1 MDGDLQDVSYLT
13 HIRDVALMPGERVT
27 HVFSPSAGLR
37 DEPPVEGHLLITT
50 DQRILAFSQEDG
62 KAQTHIVPVEELAGV
77 LVRSGARGFGSL
89 IQGLVV
95 VAGGLVI
102 YLVVAYWLTGH
113 IDGPSVPL
121 IGMDVGPLLLL
132 LAVIAGVVL
141 VGRYYF
147 VKDTGSVVFQGHNW
161 LFAFPYHSDRSKLQ
175 VYQLVNT
182 AFIARRSLNGHNRHL
197 GREAVSGWASA
208 TRGASV
214 DSVDQSEAYGFPPSR
229 E

>member
-27 HVFSPSAGLR
+27 HVFSPSSGLS
-37 DEPPVEGHLLITT
+37 DEPPVEGQLLITT
-50 DQRILAFSQEDG
+50 DERILAFSQEDG

-89 IQGLVV
+89 LQGLVV
-95 VAGGLVI
+95 VVGGLVI

-147 VKDTGSVVFQGHNW
+147 VKDTGSVVFQGRNW

-182 AFIARRSLNGHNRHL
+182 AFVARRSLNGHRVDL
-197 GREAVSGWASA
+197 GRSAVSGWAPA
-208 TRGASV
+208 ARGV
-214 DSVDQSEAYGFPPSR
+214 GGDSPDRSGTYGFPPSR

>member
-13 HIRDVALMPGERVT
+13 HIRDVALLPGERVT
-27 HVFSPSAGLR
+27 HVFSPSAGLS
-37 DEPPVEGHLLITT
+37 DEPPVEGQLLITT

-89 IQGLVV
+89 LQGLVV
-95 VAGGLVI
+95 VVGGLVI

-113 IDGPSVPL
+113 IDGPSVPF
-121 IGMDVGPLLLL
+121 IGMDMGPLILL
-132 LAVIAGVVL
+132 LAVIAGAVL

-147 VKDTGSVVFQGHNW
+147 VKDTGSVVFQGRNW
-161 LFAFPYHSDRSKLQ
+161 LFAFPYHSDKSKLQ

-182 AFIARRSLNGHNRHL
+182 AFVARRSLNGHQVDL
-197 GREAVSGWASA
+197 GRAAVSGWVPAA
-208 TRGASV
+208 RGASAESA
-214 DSVDQSEAYGFPPSR
+214 DRSEAYGFPPSR